1 MRPAA
6 SARWSSRAAARG
18 GARRWRAFAA
28 LCFAAAVAPVLA
40 DFSAPYEPQYSVY
53 ADKARDSLL
62 LDAQR
67 AGERVVAVGERG
79 HILFS
84 DDDGRTW
91 KQAKVPTRVTL
102 TAVYFPDANN
112 GWAVGHDSTILH
124 SADRGSTWTL
134 QFRSS
139 ESESPFL
146 DVWFRDSSNGFA
158 IGAYGQFL
166 VTVNGGES
174 WAAKR
179 VSDDDY
185 HLNGI
190 AADSE
195 GRLFIAAE
203 AGQIYRS
210 DDGGVAWESLPSP
223 YIGSF
228 FGIAIA
234 PDDRVLVF
242 GLRGHLFS
250 SDDHGKT
257 WSSVDTGTESS
268 LMGSAQIDT
277 SSLAVVGLG
286 GTVLLSRDNGKSF
299 IRHVVPDR
307 TGLASAVGA
316 DASVLLFGE
325 TGMHRIDLPPA
336 GGEEH

>member
-1 MRPAA
+1 LVAA
-6 SARWSSRAAARG
+6 C
-18 GARRWRAFAA
+18 
-28 LCFAAAVAPVLA
+28 LAAAVAQAFA
-40 DFSAPYEPQYSVY
+40 DFSTPHEPQYAVY
-53 ADKARDSLL
+53 ADKAKDSLL
-62 LDAQR
+62 LDSQR

-102 TAVYFPDANN
+102 TAVYFPDAND

-134 QFRSS
+134 QFHSS
-139 ESESPFL
+139 EFESPLL
-146 DVWFRDSSNGFA
+146 DVWFRDPRNGFA

-179 VSDDDY
+179 ISDDDY

-210 DDGGVAWESLPSP
+210 EDGGVVWESLPSP

-250 SDDHGKT
+250 SDDHGDT
-257 WSSVDTGTESS
+257 WAPTDTGTESS
-268 LMGSAQIDT
+268 LMGSTQIDT

-286 GTVLLSRDNGKSF
+286 GTVLLSRDDGRTF
-299 IRHVVPDR
+299 TRHVIPDR
-307 TGLASAVGA
+307 TGLASAVSA
-316 DASVLLFGE
+316 DASLLLFGE
-325 TGMHRIDLPPA
+325 TGIHRLALPSPGA
-336 GGEEH
+336 EGH